1 VADTDWHLPERLPAP
16 VAFSADATGVLDA
29 ARRQRLDLAAAE
41 ATLQLAERELTQAR
55 RWRGIGEIE
64 LEAERE
70 RSADGERK
78 RGRGI
83 GIELPLFDQGQ
94 ARIAEAEAAL
104 RAARA
109 RRDALQLALE
119 QDVALGL
126 DRLTRSAGI
135 AERYRSAL
143 LPQRETVM
151 RETQA
156 RVDYMLMGV
165 FELIAVRREEFEGYE
180 DYLDA
185 VRDFWL
191 AVAELRHAAGGR
203 WPGEPVPGEPSLG
216 ADAVLPKADATDP
229 HEGHHGHH
237 GHHAHDDS
245 AGDNGTS
252 PPAKAKNKD
261 QADEHDH
268 PPQHGDTP

>member
-1 VADTDWHLPERLPAP
+1 
-16 VAFSADATGVLDA
+16 
-29 ARRQRLDLAAAE
+29 
-41 ATLQLAERELTQAR
+41 
-55 RWRGIGEIE
+55 
-64 LEAERE
+64 
-70 RSADGERK
+70 K

-94 ARIAEAEAAL
+94 ARIAEAEASL

-126 DRLTRSAGI
+126 DRLARTASV

-180 DYLDA
+180 EYLEV

-216 ADAVLPKADATDP
+216 ADALL
-229 HEGHHGHH
+229 
-237 GHHAHDDS
+237 
-245 AGDNGTS
+245 
-252 PPAKAKNKD
+252 
-261 QADEHDH
+261 
-268 PPQHGDTP
+268 